1 MSPSHEQLSRSFV
14 QQMDQNAG
22 ILFKVAQTYCWD
34 NEDQKD
40 LIQEISIQAWR
51 SFPRFNPDYK
61 FSTWL
66 YRVALNVAISHVR
79 KETKRSSKASSLEE
93 EYKLLSEK
101 ENPAEEQV
109 TALYQAIG
117 QQNQI
122 NKAIILLH
130 LEEKNY
136 AEIAEILG
144 ISESNVGTRLNRI
157 KKEIK
162 NQLNPQKP

>member
-1 MSPSHEQLSRSFV
+1 MSDLNEQLSRSFI

-34 NEDQKD
+34 KEDQKD

-51 SFPRFNPDYK
+51 SFPRFNPEFK

-66 YRVALNVAISHVR
+66 YRVALNVAISHIR
-79 KETKRSSKASSLEE
+79 KEVKRKSEPLDEEYNLLPEE
-93 EYKLLSEK
+93 ESQGDENISELYK
-101 ENPAEEQV
+101 
-109 TALYQAIG
+109 AIG
-117 QQNQI
+117 KQSEI

-130 LEEKNY
+130 LEEKSY

-144 ISESNVGTRLNRI
+144 ISESNVGTKLNRI

-162 NQLNPQKP
+162 NQLNP

>member
-1 MSPSHEQLSRSFV
+1 MSDLNEQLSRSFI

-34 NEDQKD
+34 KEDKKD

-51 SFPRFNPDYK
+51 SFPRFNPEFK

-66 YRVALNVAISHVR
+66 YRVALNVAISHIR
-79 KETKRSSKASSLEE
+79 KEVKRKSETLDEKYNLLPEE
-93 EYKLLSEK
+93 EGQGDEKISELYK
-101 ENPAEEQV
+101 
-109 TALYQAIG
+109 AIG
-117 QQNQI
+117 KQSEI

-130 LEEKNY
+130 LEEKSY

-144 ISESNVGTRLNRI
+144 ISESNVGTKLNRI

-162 NQLNPQKP
+162 NQLNP

>member
-1 MSPSHEQLSRSFV
+1 MSDLNEQLSRSFI

-22 ILFKVAQTYCWD
+22 ILYK
-34 NEDQKD
+34 EDQKD

-51 SFPRFNPDYK
+51 SFPRFNPEFK

-66 YRVALNVAISHVR
+66 YRVALNVAISHIR
-79 KETKRSSKASSLEE
+79 KEVKRKSEPLDEEYNLLPEE
-93 EYKLLSEK
+93 ENQGDEKISELYK
-101 ENPAEEQV
+101 
-109 TALYQAIG
+109 AIG
-117 QQNQI
+117 KQSQI

-130 LEEKNY
+130 LEEKSY

-144 ISESNVGTRLNRI
+144 ISESNVGTKLNRI

-162 NQLNPQKP
+162 NQLNP